1 MQAGD
6 EGTSSGPGE
15 FHSLRGQ
22 VHRTSLQAG
31 SRGGG
36 GPPQLPSGFPPLL
49 APLTEQKSCF
59 HVTMVTIY
67 LRTLT
72 LGSKLTGLAGQRY

>member
-1 MQAGD
+1 MRELPLAQENSTASEARFTGL
-6 EGTSSGPGE
+6 P
-15 FHSLRGQ
+15 
-22 VHRTSLQAG
+22 
-31 SRGGG
+31 SRLEAEGG

-72 LGSKLTGLAGQRY
+72 PGSKLTGLAGQRY